1 MGGALHSSAACKI
14 CMSETAPFDPPG
26 LDEDLELIL
35 TGCSRG
41 GDRARLFPARRWTS
55 AGKMRA
61 VPPKR
66 GRPPAQRHPQGAAA
80 RRTAGLCWLSEET
93 DDDESRLVRETVF
106 VVDPIDGTRAFIAG
120 KDLWCVSVAV
130 VHRGQ
135 PVAGVLYAPAL
146 DEIFQATR
154 DGEARKNGKAIA
166 VREAA
171 SGAVLKV
178 AAAEDVMGRLALP
191 YRNRMMRVSH
201 VPSLAYRLAMIADG
215 RIDGTIVK
223 RNSHDWDL
231 AAADLILS
239 RAGGRFAVSMASPC
253 PTTARLSPTAFW
265 ERPGNRAAGCCSPP
279 PGRLSPLTFRGECR
293 KPPQHQ

>member
-1 MGGALHSSAACKI
+1 
-14 CMSETAPFDPPG
+14 MSETALSIRPAW
-26 LDEDLELIL
+26 DEDLELIL
-35 TGCSRG
+35 TAAVAA
-41 GDRARLFPARRWTS
+41 GDTALGYFRKTLDVRWKSEGRSPVSEADLAANDILKGRLLGARPDY
-55 AGKMRA
+55 G
-61 VPPKR
+61 
-66 GRPPAQRHPQGAAA
+66 
-80 RRTAGLCWLSEET
+80 WLSEET

-120 KDLWCVSVAV
+120 KDLWCVSVAI

-146 DEIFQATR
+146 NEIFQATR
-154 DGEARKNGKAIA
+154 DGEAQKNGKAIA

-191 YRNRMMRVSH
+191 DRNRMMRVSH

-239 RAGGRFAVSMASPC
+239 RAGGALCSLDGEPLSYNRPTVTHGVLGAASG
-253 PTTARLSPTAFW
+253 TALPALLAAS
-265 ERPGNRAAGCCSPP
+265 RPLEP
-279 PGRLSPLTFRGECR
+279 
-293 KPPQHQ
+293 H